1 MNPLRRSAVVFL
13 IAALTQF
20 TALAD
25 ASMTH
30 SEAIKHAEHSIV
42 QLQQQQVIAEHWSS
56 ISPKYAQKASS
67 TSQEELWVVRFIDPQ
82 ARKFNEQNLYLI
94 LSDSGQ
100 LIEYSYQLPT
110 SYLLVQP

>member
-1 MNPLRRSAVVFL
+1 MNPLRRRAVVFL

-20 TALAD
+20 TTIAD
-25 ASMTH
+25 ASLTH
-30 SEAIKHAEHSIV
+30 SEAIKHAELSITE
-42 QLQQQQVIAEHWSS
+42 LQQQQAIAEHWSS
-56 ISPKYAQKASS
+56 IAPKYVQKALSA
-67 TSQEELWVVRFIDPQ
+67 TEQNLWIVRFVDPQ
-82 ARKFNEQNLYLI
+82 ARKFKQQNLYLI

>member
-1 MNPLRRSAVVFL
+1 MNPLRRCAVVFL

-20 TALAD
+20 TAVAD
-25 ASMTH
+25 ESLTH

-42 QLQQQQVIAEHWSS
+42 QLQQQQSIAQHWSS

-67 TSQEELWVVRFIDPQ
+67 ATQKHLWVVRFIDPQ

-94 LSDSGQ
+94 LTDSGQ

-110 SYLLVQP
+110 AYLLVQP

>member
-1 MNPLRRSAVVFL
+1 MNPRRRRAVVFL

-20 TALAD
+20 TTLAD
-25 ASMTH
+25 ASITH
-30 SEAIKHAEHSIV
+30 SEAIKHAELSISE
-42 QLQQQQVIAEHWSS
+42 LQQQQVIAEHWSS
-56 ISPKYAQKASS
+56 IAPKYAQKAASA
-67 TSQEELWVVRFIDPQ
+67 TIKNLWVVRFIDPQ
-82 ARKFNEQNLYLI
+82 ARKFNEQNLYLV

>member
-1 MNPLRRSAVVFL
+1 M

-67 TSQEELWVVRFIDPQ
+67 TNQEELWVVRFIDPQ